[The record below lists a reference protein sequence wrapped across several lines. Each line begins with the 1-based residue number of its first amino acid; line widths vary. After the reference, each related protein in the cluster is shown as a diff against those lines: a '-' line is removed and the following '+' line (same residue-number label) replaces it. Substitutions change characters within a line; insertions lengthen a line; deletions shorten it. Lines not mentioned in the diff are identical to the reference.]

1 MAKCIGCSTQGG
13 LLSGVFRA
21 AQRPTGAPGGLAAAW
36 SPVEMVRLQPEPRS
50 ARRAA
55 VPSAGCVRRA
65 AADGQAAHGWPGQ
78 HRPIRTLAARRAS
91 LCRMTSPWPATAEHR
106 PRVNRPPGAR
116 VLRRR
121 CVPLCCQQAAAAR
134 RAPMARRDRTVA
146 MRTSTR
152 ARVPFD
158 RRCARPV
165 RRRSLEPALVH
176 CSPHPI
182 GSRTTRAPP
191 ARRSPSRSPSPS
203 PGPEPSQVRAAAHLD
218 AQPREVR

>member
-78 HRPIRTLAARRAS
+78 HRPIRQLAARRAS
-91 LCRMTSPWPATAEHR
+91 SCRMTSPWPATAALWFTCNWPLSLQACNYSCNYCNYNRPLPVTCNWSGQALR
-106 PRVNRPPGAR
+106 PRAFPRGHAR
-116 VLRRR
+116 CGEAISSSRTRHRGDGSDGSEMRATRRK
-121 CVPLCCQQAAAAR
+121 LAM
-134 RAPMARRDRTVA
+134 MAQRVRRD
-146 MRTSTR
+146 
-152 ARVPFD
+152 
-158 RRCARPV
+158 
-165 RRRSLEPALVH
+165 L
-176 CSPHPI
+176 
-182 GSRTTRAPP
+182 
-191 ARRSPSRSPSPS
+191 
-203 PGPEPSQVRAAAHLD
+203 
-218 AQPREVR
+218 